1 MWKKEDNVTDG
12 REKNDFDR
20 VCVLVHLDRIRKNM
34 KSMKESLPAGTKL
47 IGVVKADGYGC
58 GAGETAGAA
67 DPYVSAFAAATADEA
82 LNLRRE
88 GISKPILVLGSV
100 CRERFYELLAA
111 DIRPVIFEEEMAA
124 AFSKTAEKAGTRGKI
139 HLAVDTGMSRIG
151 FQPGKEA
158 LEEIGRISR
167 MKGIE
172 IEGIFT
178 HFARADE
185 LDKKWAER
193 QFEEFRTF
201 SAAVSQLLEETE
213 PGRKKLF
220 CHCLNS
226 AGIID
231 FHRMPK
237 GSEMDGARAG
247 IAMYGLYP
255 SGEVDHSHVRLLP
268 AMEFKSRITYIKEI
282 LPGTSVSYGGTF
294 TADRPMK
301 IATVSAGYAD
311 GYPRGASGKGEVLIR
326 GKRARIL
333 GRVCMDQFMAD
344 VTDIPEAEKWD
355 EVTLVGRDGQ
365 EEITMEELAEVSGG
379 FHYELPCL
387 IGKRVPRIYT
397 WGNQKQNAPI

>member
-1 MWKKEDNVTDG
+1 MWKNEDCIAEN
-12 REKNDFDR
+12 RKNDFDR
-20 VCVLVHLDRIRKNM
+20 VCVLVHLDRIRRNM
-34 KSMKESLPAGTKL
+34 KSMKENLPEGTKL

-58 GAGETAGAA
+58 GAGETARAA
-67 DPYVSAFAAATADEA
+67 DPYTAAFAAATADEA
-82 LNLRRE
+82 LDLRRK
-88 GISKPILVLGSV
+88 GVLKPILVLGSV
-100 CRERFYELLAA
+100 RSERFYELLAA
-111 DIRPVIFEEEMAA
+111 DIRPVIFEEETAA
-124 AFSKTAEKAGTRGKI
+124 AFSETAEKSGIRGKI

-151 FQPGKEA
+151 FQPGERA
-158 LEEIGRISR
+158 LEEIERISR

-172 IEGIFT
+172 IEGMFT

-185 LDKKWAER
+185 LDKQWAER
-193 QFEEFRTF
+193 QFEKFKPFCE
-201 SAAVSQLLEETE
+201 SVSQLLEKTE
-213 PGRKKLF
+213 PGREKLF

-226 AGIID
+226 AGIVD
-231 FHRMPK
+231 FHRMPE

-255 SGEVDHSHVRLLP
+255 SGEVDRSRVRLLP

-282 LPGTSVSYGGTF
+282 LPGTAVSYGGTF
-294 TADRPMK
+294 TAERPMRV
-301 IATVSAGYAD
+301 ATVSAGYAD

-344 VTDIPEAEKWD
+344 VTDIPEAAKWD

-365 EEITMEELAEVSGG
+365 EEITMEELADVSGG

-387 IGKRVPRIYT
+387 IGKRVPRLYT
-397 WGNQKQNAPI
+397 WGNQGQNALI

>member
-1 MWKKEDNVTDG
+1 MRKKEDYVTED
-12 REKNDFDR
+12 RKNTYDR
-20 VCVLVHLDRIRKNM
+20 VCVLVHLERIRENM
-34 KSMKESLPAGTKL
+34 KAMKESLPTGTKL

-58 GAGETAGAA
+58 GAGETARAIE
-67 DPYVSAFAAATADEA
+67 PYASGFATATADEA
-82 LNLRRE
+82 LSLRRE
-88 GISKPILVLGSV
+88 GISKPVLVLGSV
-100 CRERFYELLAA
+100 RSERFYELLAA
-111 DIRPVIFEEEMAA
+111 DIRPVIFEEETAA
-124 AFSKTAEKAGTRGKI
+124 AFSRIAAEAGIRGKV

-151 FQPGKEA
+151 FQPGEEA
-158 LEEIGRISR
+158 LETISRISR
-167 MKGIE
+167 MEGIE
-172 IEGIFT
+172 IEGMFT

-185 LDKKWAER
+185 FDKRWAKK
-193 QFEEFRTF
+193 QFEIFRTF
-201 SAAVSQLLEETE
+201 SDSVSKLLEKAE

-226 AGIID
+226 AGIVD
-231 FHRMPK
+231 FHRMPE
-237 GSEMDGARAG
+237 GAEMDGARAG

-255 SGEVDHSHVRLLP
+255 SDEVDHSRIQLLP

-294 TADRPMK
+294 TAERPMK

-311 GYPRGASGKGEVLIR
+311 GYPRGASGKGDVLIR

-365 EEITMEELAEVSGG
+365 EEITMEELAAVSGG

-397 WGNQKQNAPI
+397 WGNEGQNFSI

>member
-1 MWKKEDNVTDG
+1 
-12 REKNDFDR
+12 
-20 VCVLVHLDRIRKNM
+20 
-34 KSMKESLPAGTKL
+34 
-47 IGVVKADGYGC
+47 
-58 GAGETAGAA
+58 
-67 DPYVSAFAAATADEA
+67 
-82 LNLRRE
+82 
-88 GISKPILVLGSV
+88 
-100 CRERFYELLAA
+100 
-111 DIRPVIFEEEMAA
+111 
-124 AFSKTAEKAGTRGKI
+124 
-139 HLAVDTGMSRIG
+139 MSRIG
-151 FQPGKEA
+151 FQPGEQA
-158 LEEIGRISR
+158 LEEIRRISQ

-172 IEGIFT
+172 IEGMFT

-185 LDKKWAER
+185 LDKQWAER
-193 QFEEFRTF
+193 QFQRFRDF
-201 SAAVSQLLEETE
+201 SAAVSQLLEKAE

-226 AGIID
+226 AGIVD

-255 SGEVDHSHVRLLP
+255 SGEVAHSRVRLLP

-282 LPGTSVSYGGTF
+282 PSGTAVSYGGTF
-294 TADRPMK
+294 TADRPMR

-365 EEITMEELAEVSGG
+365 EEITMEELADVSGG

-397 WGNQKQNAPI
+397 WGNQGQNTLI

>member
-1 MWKKEDNVTDG
+1 MRKKEDDVTED
-12 REKNDFDR
+12 RKNAYDR
-20 VCVLVHLDRIRKNM
+20 VCVLVHLERIRENM
-34 KSMKESLPAGTKL
+34 KAMKESLPAGTKL

-58 GAGETAGAA
+58 GAGETARAIE
-67 DPYVSAFAAATADEA
+67 PYASGFATATADEA
-82 LNLRRE
+82 LSLRRE
-88 GISKPILVLGSV
+88 GVSKPVLVLGSV
-100 CRERFYELLAA
+100 RSERFYELLAA
-111 DIRPVIFEEEMAA
+111 DIRPVIFEEETAA
-124 AFSKTAEKAGTRGKI
+124 AFSRIAAEAGIRGKV

-151 FQPGKEA
+151 FQPGGEA
-158 LEEIGRISR
+158 LETISRISR
-167 MKGIE
+167 MEGIE
-172 IEGIFT
+172 IEGMFT

-185 LDKKWAER
+185 SDKRWAKK
-193 QFEEFRTF
+193 QFETFRTF
-201 SAAVSQLLEETE
+201 ADSVSKLLEKAE

-226 AGIID
+226 AGIVD
-231 FHRMPK
+231 FHRMPE
-237 GSEMDGARAG
+237 GAEMDGARAG

-255 SGEVDHSHVRLLP
+255 SDEVDHSRIQLLP

-294 TADRPMK
+294 TAECPMK

-311 GYPRGASGKGEVLIR
+311 GYPRGASGKGDVLIR

-344 VTDIPEAEKWD
+344 VTEIPEAEKWD

-365 EEITMEELAEVSGG
+365 EEITMEELAAVSGG

-397 WGNQKQNAPI
+397 WGNEGQNSSI

>member
-1 MWKKEDNVTDG
+1 MRKQENNVTKD
-12 REKNDFDR
+12 REYTFDR
-20 VCVLVHLDRIRKNM
+20 VCVLVHLDRIRENM
-34 KSMKESLPAGTKL
+34 KSMKESLPEGTKL

-58 GAGETAGAA
+58 GAGETARAI
-67 DPYVSAFAAATADEA
+67 DPYASGFAAATADEA
-82 LNLRRE
+82 LSLRRE
-88 GISKPILVLGSV
+88 GITKPVLVLGSV
-100 CRERFYELLAA
+100 CSERFYELLAA
-111 DIRPVIFEEEMAA
+111 DIRPVIFEEETAA
-124 AFSKTAEKAGTRGKI
+124 AFSKIAAEAGIRGKI

-151 FQPGKEA
+151 FQPGEKA

-167 MKGIE
+167 MEGIE
-172 IEGIFT
+172 IEGMFT

-185 LDKKWAER
+185 LDKQWAER
-193 QFEEFRTF
+193 QFEKFREFA
-201 SAAVSQLLEETE
+201 AAVSQLLEEIE

-226 AGIID
+226 AGIVD
-231 FHRMPK
+231 FHRMPR

-247 IAMYGLYP
+247 IAIYGLYP
-255 SGEVDHSHVRLLP
+255 SDDVDHSRVRLLP

-282 LPGTSVSYGGTF
+282 QPGTSVSYGGTF
-294 TADRPMK
+294 TAEHPMR

-311 GYPRGASGKGEVLIR
+311 GYPRGASGRADVLIR

-355 EVTLVGRDGQ
+355 EVTLIGRDGQ

-397 WGNQKQNAPI
+397 WGNQGQNTPI

>member
-1 MWKKEDNVTDG
+1 MQRKEDNVTEN
-12 REKNDFDR
+12 RENTFDR
-20 VCVLVHLDRIRKNM
+20 ICVLVHLDRIRENM
-34 KSMKESLPAGTKL
+34 KAMKESLPKGTKL

-58 GAGETAGAA
+58 GAGETARAIESYASG
-67 DPYVSAFAAATADEA
+67 FATATADEA
-82 LNLRRE
+82 LSLRRE
-88 GISKPILVLGSV
+88 GVVKPILVLGSV
-100 CRERFYELLAA
+100 CSERFYELLAA
-111 DIRPVIFEEEMAA
+111 DIRPVIFEEETAA
-124 AFSKTAEKAGTRGKI
+124 VFSRIAAEAGIRGKV

-151 FQPGKEA
+151 FQPGKKA
-158 LEEIGRISR
+158 LEAIDRISR
-167 MKGIE
+167 MEGIE

-185 LDKKWAER
+185 IDKRWAKE
-193 QFEEFRTF
+193 QFEAFRTF
-201 SAAVSQLLEETE
+201 ADSVSKLLEEAE

-226 AGIID
+226 AGIVD
-231 FHRMPK
+231 FHRMPE

-255 SGEVDHSHVRLLP
+255 SDEVDHSRIQLLP

-294 TADRPMK
+294 TAEHPMR

-311 GYPRGASGKGEVLIR
+311 GYPRGVSGKGEVLIR

-333 GRVCMDQFMAD
+333 GRVCMDQLMAD

-365 EEITMEELAEVSGG
+365 EEITMEELAKVSGG

-397 WGNQKQNAPI
+397 WGNEGQNSSI